1 MSSCCTYLYHAVTMK
16 RRSFDA
22 SLTLRVV
29 DYASVIDAVLAAGFS
44 IPKEMEAAAS
54 SRGNTVSY
62 AQRLD
67 VPKPAVSL
75 VSFLEIQLYESDTQ
89 DSRTTEW
96 PYKYSDQR
104 RTSQRSISQMTA
116 LRPKH
121 CWPQSLVLLSDHTK
135 ARRSFNTVRQHLG
148 RVWLHCV
155 FDSESLSMPMCSM
168 QLDVLQSG

>member
-1 MSSCCTYLYHAVTMK
+1 MK

-96 PYKYSDQR
+96 PYQ
-104 RTSQRSISQMTA
+104 I
-116 LRPKH
+116 LRPATYFAEIDFTDDCFETETLLASKFGTAKR
-121 CWPQSLVLLSDHTK
+121 PYQS
-135 ARRSFNTVRQHLG
+135 
-148 RVWLHCV
+148 
-155 FDSESLSMPMCSM
+155 
-168 QLDVLQSG
+168 